1 VNIRRVTEQYETW
14 LGERLTIVTPD
25 LKQKHLNMASDL
37 FIFLRAT
44 FYRWAQIYP
53 KVCSHLASA
62 PAVLAVGDLHIE
74 NFGTWRDREGRLIWG
89 VNDLDEAY
97 PLPYTNDLVRLATS
111 VNLAISTNRLALTL
125 PDGCRAILAGYSQG
139 LAAGGRPFVLAED
152 HTDLR
157 TMAIARLRDPG
168 RFWKGL
174 DAQTPVKGPIPASA
188 TEALEYLMPEPGLSY
203 RVVQRQ
209 AGEGSLGRQRFV
221 ALTDWHGGR
230 IAREVKA
237 LAPSACVWAQA
248 QEGPK
253 DILYQALL
261 SRAVRCRDPFV
272 ELRGQW
278 IVRRLAPDCSRIEL
292 SSLPES
298 RDENCL
304 LEAMGWETAN
314 IHLGTSEARKA
325 LESDLKKHPA
335 DWLPAA
341 AEAMT
346 EAMRKDWEAWRA
358 KTRAESARG
367 SVAES
372 ARGSVAGKGKDHHN
386 TRSSPGAKRRAH
398 RS

>member
-1 VNIRRVTEQYETW
+1 MNIRRVTEQYETW
-14 LGERLTIVTPD
+14 LGERLTIIRPD
-25 LKQKHLNMASDL
+25 LQRKHQNMAADL

-44 FYRWAQIYP
+44 FYRWAQVYP
-53 KVCSHLASA
+53 KVCSHPAAA
-62 PAVLAVGDLHIE
+62 PVVLAVGDLHIE

-111 VNLAISTNRLALTL
+111 VNLAIATSRLALTL
-125 PDGCRAILAGYSQG
+125 PDGCRAILDGYGQG

-157 TMAIARLRDPG
+157 AMAIARLRDPG
-168 RFWKGL
+168 RFWKAL

-230 IAREVKA
+230 IAREAKA
-237 LAPSACVWAQA
+237 LAPSACLFAQT
-248 QEGPK
+248 QDGPK

-298 RDENCL
+298 RDETRL

-314 IHLGTSEARKA
+314 IHLGTLEAAKA
-325 LESDLKKHPA
+325 IESDLKKRPA
-335 DWLPAA
+335 NWLHDA

-346 EAMRKDWEAWRA
+346 EAMRKDWETWRA
-358 KTRAESARG
+358 TAGDESARV
-367 SVAES
+367 SVS
-372 ARGSVAGKGKDHHN
+372 GKGKDHHN
-386 TRSSPGAKRRAH
+386 GRTASGVKRRAH